1 MPLSHNVKQFLTN
14 DDTADQKNLLFALNY
29 LSLFEKRCWHSLIRG
44 GFLFK
49 KRLPSY
55 YMIISIG
62 TKIYG
67 NGKSSSLENN
77 NGFGNFFSSTVLKI
91 KLEHNLARPVVTPFH
106 LTWMKYRFL
115 PDLFN
120 SLVPL
125 ATHCFHIFFLFLFF
139 FFSFSPHLPFGY
151 IANQVCHTYNT
162 FFFRVL

>member
-1 MPLSHNVKQFLTN
+1 MPLSHNMKQFLTN

-77 NGFGNFFSSTVLKI
+77 NGFGNFFFFHCLKNKI
-91 KLEHNLARPVVTPFH
+91 GTQFGPPRCDP
-106 LTWMKYRFL
+106 
-115 PDLFN
+115 
-120 SLVPL
+120 
-125 ATHCFHIFFLFLFF
+125 
-139 FFSFSPHLPFGY
+139 LPFNLDE
-151 IANQVCHTYNT
+151 I
-162 FFFRVL
+162 

>member
-49 KRLPSY
+49 KLLLLLLEP
-55 YMIISIG
+55 
-62 TKIYG
+62 
-67 NGKSSSLENN
+67 KSMEMENHLLENS
-77 NGFGNFFSSTVLKI
+77 FGNFSTVLNKNWN
-91 KLEHNLARPVVTPFH
+91 NLARPFATPFH

-120 SLVPL
+120 RLVPL
-125 ATHCFHIFFLFLFF
+125 ATRIVFTS
-139 FFSFSPHLPFGY
+139 FFSFLFPVSPLPFG
-151 IANQVCHTYNT
+151 
-162 FFFRVL
+162 

>member
-49 KRLPSY
+49 KRLPG
-55 YMIISIG
+55 IIWLLLEP
-62 TKIYG
+62 
-67 NGKSSSLENN
+67 KSMEMENHLLENS
-77 NGFGNFFSSTVLKI
+77 FGNFSTVLNKNWN
-91 KLEHNLARPVVTPFH
+91 NLARPFATPFH

-125 ATHCFHIFFLFLFF
+125 ATHCFHIFFLFFF
-139 FFSFSPHLPFGY
+139 FQFLPSSSVWIYSQSSMSY
-151 IANQVCHTYNT
+151 I
-162 FFFRVL
+162 